1 MAAVFFP
8 FNLAYLL
15 LSLFEIILLFIIL
28 CIFIILLCFCRRELA
43 KEVVE
48 LLTTAA
54 DGAKSLIDASDRLI
68 LYVELAR
75 LYGTLGY
82 ERKAAFFSR
91 QVAQLYLQQENK
103 LAAIS
108 AMNVLA
114 LTTKAYRVQSTASVS
129 RSSVVKEA
137 RSGHADSTKMLHQAV
152 ISLFESQWS
161 TLQMVVLR
169 EILLSVVRAGDPLAA
184 WSTAARLL
192 RSYYPLITPVGKN
205 GLASALSNSADRLP
219 SGTRSADPALP
230 FIRLHSF
237 SLHQSQMDIV
247 KRNSAK
253 EDWWGGS
260 APSGPFIYTPF
271 SKGEP
276 NNNSKQELIWVV
288 GFILE
293 SPIIYSG

>member
-1 MAAVFFP
+1 M
-8 FNLAYLL
+8 
-15 LSLFEIILLFIIL
+15 LFIIL

-114 LTTKAYRVQSTASVS
+114 LTTKAYRVQSTSSVS
-129 RSSVVKEA
+129 RSSVVKV
-137 RSGHADSTKMLHQAV
+137 S
-152 ISLFESQWS
+152 I
-161 TLQMVVLR
+161 
-169 EILLSVVRAGDPLAA
+169 
-184 WSTAARLL
+184 
-192 RSYYPLITPVGKN
+192 
-205 GLASALSNSADRLP
+205 
-219 SGTRSADPALP
+219 
-230 FIRLHSF
+230 
-237 SLHQSQMDIV
+237 
-247 KRNSAK
+247 
-253 EDWWGGS
+253 
-260 APSGPFIYTPF
+260 
-271 SKGEP
+271 
-276 NNNSKQELIWVV
+276 
-288 GFILE
+288 
-293 SPIIYSG
+293 